1 MIALQA
7 RNINKYYGDNHIL
20 KSATLLING
29 KERVG
34 LVGANGSGKTTLL
47 NCISGQLEYDGGEII
62 KAASLSVAYLEQ
74 LPSSSEGLS
83 AWDIVMSSFSDLL
96 ELRSRIREL
105 EQRISQAG
113 PDLTRL
119 MDRYAVLMEEYERNN
134 GYACENTA
142 RRILVGLGCYE
153 NDFNRSFAEFSGG
166 QKTRI
171 NLGRLLALAPDL
183 LLLDEPTNHLDME
196 SVEWLEE
203 FLKDYPGTIMIVSH
217 DRWFLDR
224 VADRMIELK
233 NGQLKSYPGNYSSYL
248 KLKAADE
255 EAEKR
260 AFEKQQ
266 QHITETEEYIRRF
279 KAGIKSKQA
288 RGRETHL
295 KKMEVL
301 ERPQDTVAMGGWN
314 LPIDHESGQDVLSLR
329 EVSKAYGNLQL
340 FTRINFNMYK
350 GEKVALIGPNGCGK
364 TTLLKIISGSLQAD
378 EGSLKIGSR
387 VKTAYFAQQYDDL
400 DLTHTVL
407 EEIVLYSD
415 ILPARARNLLGR
427 MLFRG
432 DEVFKK
438 VGDLSGGE
446 KGRLAILK
454 ILLSGAN
461 FLILDEPTN
470 HLDIDS
476 RQAVE
481 EMLQEYSGTV
491 LLVSHDRYL
500 IDRVA
505 SRVTAVYDQ
514 RLYNYPGNYSYYA
527 EKRQQFE
534 TDASHQPDKSNEK
547 LSEQQ
552 IFRLRQKEAERN
564 KKMLD
569 NRLEK
574 LEEKIHYLE
583 TKRDETEQLLVSP
596 SVYSDQEKSKYCLDE
611 YEKIKQ
617 EIATAYQE
625 WEKLLEDIEGTEQQ
639 TGG

>member
-7 RNINKYYGDNHIL
+7 KNLNKYYGNNHIL
-20 KSATLLING
+20 KSATLLINE

-34 LVGANGSGKTTLL
+34 LVGANGTGKTTLL
-47 NCISGQLEYDGGEII
+47 NCISGQLEYDSGEIT
-62 KAASLSVAYLEQ
+62 KAASLSLAYLEQ
-74 LPSSSEGLS
+74 LPSPRQELT

-96 ELRSRIREL
+96 ELRSTISDL

-113 PDLTRL
+113 PDLPRL

-134 GYACENTA
+134 GYACENMA
-142 RRILVGLGCYE
+142 RRILVGLGFD
-153 NDFNRSFAEFSGG
+153 NDDFDRLLGEFSGG

-196 SVEWLEE
+196 SVEWLED
-203 FLKDYPGTIMIVSH
+203 FLKDYPGTILIVSH

-224 VADRMIELK
+224 VATRMIELK
-233 NGQLKSYPGNYSSYL
+233 NGRLKSYPGNYSSYL
-248 KLKAADE
+248 KLKAVEE
-255 EAEKR
+255 EAEKK
-260 AFEKQQ
+260 AFERQQ
-266 QHITETEEYIRRF
+266 EYIKDTEEYIRRF

-288 RGRETHL
+288 RGRETRL
-295 KKMEVL
+295 ERMEVL
-301 ERPQDTVAMGGWN
+301 ARPQDTATIGGWN
-314 LPIDHESGQDVLSLR
+314 LPIDYESGQDVLGLK
-329 EVSKAYGNLQL
+329 EISKAYGNLQL
-340 FTRINFNMYK
+340 FTRVNFDIYK

-364 TTLLKIISGSLQAD
+364 TTLLKIINGSLNTD
-378 EGSLKIGSR
+378 EGSVRIGSR
-387 VKTAYFAQQYDDL
+387 VKVAYFAQQYEGLEPDN
-400 DLTHTVL
+400 TVL
-407 EEIVLYSD
+407 EEIVLNSD
-415 ILPARARNLLGR
+415 ILAARARSLLGR

-454 ILLSGAN
+454 VLLSGAN

-470 HLDIDS
+470 HLDIES

-505 SRVTAVYDQ
+505 NRVAAVYNHGLQ
-514 RLYNYPGNYSYYA
+514 NYPGNYSYYA

-534 TDASHQPDKSNEK
+534 TDAAHQQNKSNEK
-547 LSEQQ
+547 ISRQQ
-552 IFRLRQKEAERN
+552 EFRLKQKETERN

-569 NRLEK
+569 NRLNK

-583 TKRDETEQLLVSP
+583 IKRDETEELLVSP
-596 SVYSDQEKSKYCLDE
+596 GVYSDQEKSKYCLDE
-611 YEKIKQ
+611 YEMIKR
-617 EIATAYQE
+617 ELTAAYQE
-625 WEKLLEDIEGTEQQ
+625 WEKVLEDIEGSGPQ